1 MSTRFDDFLEEQLKD
16 PEIREEYEALQPEY
30 AAIQAMIDAR
40 VRSGMTKKEL
50 SEKTSLFLNAALTQS
65 CSLSEISSAK
75 RRAPKTEGLFR
86 TMTAE
91 IQTAPGTSGHAQQLM
106 P

>member
-40 VRSGMTKKEL
+40 VRSGMRKSFRKRQGL
-50 SEKTSLFLNAALTQS
+50 PRATSAELNAETQT
-65 CSLSEISSAK
+65 
-75 RRAPKTEGLFR
+75 RRSVPCRGSQE
-86 TMTAE
+86 E
-91 IQTAPGTSGHAQQLM
+91 
-106 P
+106 